1 MLIQPILL
9 ALVGVGLTSARD
21 ITFPPSSG
29 YVPSHHHQQNPLAG
43 NGDEA
48 MLLGGKEPGL
58 LVPSGAFAGLTTF
71 ANLPYVN
78 CLAEGEV
85 ERYDVAFLGA
95 PFDTVSHGLLSDCV
109 GLWGE
114 HAVRSSGKAAVGLYW
129 EIARVTFDD

>member
-1 MLIQPILL
+1 MLIQSTLP
-9 ALVGVGLTSARD
+9 ALVGVVRLTSARD

-29 YVPSHHHQQNPLAG
+29 YVPSHHYQQNPLAG

-58 LVPSGAFAGLTTF
+58 LMPAGAFAGLTTF

-95 PFDTVSHGLLSDCV
+95 PFDTVSLNVLLDCV
-109 GLWGE
+109 SLLG
-114 HAVRSSGKAAVGLYW
+114 
-129 EIARVTFDD
+129 